1 MRRDDSTRHG
11 AGRVLV
17 LVYAIFAVA
26 AGSRSAYQISVQWH
40 EAPLAYT
47 LSAFS
52 ALVYICA
59 TLALAYGWRA
69 LAWGAC
75 SIELIGVL
83 AIGTASVLDSSAFP
97 DATVWSDYG
106 VGYVF
111 IPVALPCLGL
121 LWLRKTGRA
130 RASANRKAELE
141 RD

>member
-1 MRRDDSTRHG
+1 MPRDESTRHG

-26 AGSRSAYQISVQWH
+26 AGSRSGYQIAVQWH

-59 TLALAYGWRA
+59 TVALAYGWRA
-69 LAWGAC
+69 LAWAAC
-75 SIELIGVL
+75 SVELVGVL
-83 AIGTASVLDSSAFP
+83 AIGTASVVDPAAFP

-106 VGYVF
+106 IGYVF
-111 IPVALPCLGL
+111 IPVVLPCAGL
-121 LWLRKTGRA
+121 WWLHKTGRVA
-130 RASANRKAELE
+130 AAQGA
-141 RD
+141 